1 MATRRDK
8 EIEELLDEAQ
18 QARRCAV
25 ATDRL
30 LREALDRR
38 AGTSLVRPRPRLYA
52 RPSYWTCLP
61 RRAREE
67 HILRGLATLHPGWVF
82 CHASAALLHGLP
94 ISYRQL
100 ERAHILAPDAHA
112 SNSIII
118 RHRNAGAL
126 SRATRVSGT
135 LATSLEDTIV
145 DCLLSLG
152 FKEGLAIADAA
163 LARLR
168 VGADGLDVLLRE
180 RGCHRQGL
188 RQARG
193 TALHADALSESG
205 GESMARA
212 VMIEHGFL
220 LPRLQVPIENPEQP
234 GNPWRCDFFW
244 ELADGT
250 TVAGELDGGEKYV
263 NPLMTHGRD
272 TLQVMRD
279 ERIRESRMT
288 LAVDRVMR
296 FTFAEVIDECRLI
309 ALLEQF
315 GIPHVG

>member
-1 MATRRDK
+1 MAIRRDR
-8 EIEELLDEAQ
+8 EINELLDEAQ

-25 ATDRL
+25 ATNRL

-38 AGTSLVRPRPRLYA
+38 VGTLLVRPRPRLYA
-52 RPSYWTCLP
+52 RLSYWAGLP

-67 HILRGLATLHPGWVF
+67 HILRGLATLHPDWVF

-112 SNSIII
+112 SNVSVI
-118 RHRNAGAL
+118 RHRNAGAR
-126 SRATRVSGT
+126 SRATCVSDV
-135 LATSLEDTIV
+135 LVTSLEDTIV
-145 DCLLSLG
+145 DCLLDLG

-163 LARLR
+163 LARLH
-168 VGADGLDVLLRE
+168 VSVDDLDTLLRE
-180 RGCHRQGL
+180 RGRHRQGL
-188 RQARG
+188 RRARG
-193 TALHADALSESG
+193 TVLHADALSESG

-220 LPRLQVPIENPEQP
+220 LPKLQVPIENPERP
-234 GNPWRCDFFW
+234 GSPWRCDFFW

-250 TVAGELDGGEKYV
+250 SVAGELDGGEKYV
-263 NPLMTHGRD
+263 NPLMTRGRG
-272 TLQVMRD
+272 TLQVMRE
-279 ERIRESRMT
+279 ERIRESRLT

-296 FTFAEVIDECRLI
+296 FTFADVVNEERLVS
-309 ALLEQF
+309 LLERF
-315 GIPHVG
+315 GIPRIG